1 MYSCIVY
8 SSQDFISEGAQI
20 KIYRAR
26 SFESDAG
33 DFFEKPERKMSRK
46 PLQNNIKRYFESAAA
61 GDFLFEDWRIECLEN
76 QSKTVSKDSLRAP
89 QANFLRDWLLK
100 DLEIHIQIPKS
111 YSKILI

>member
-46 PLQNNIKRYFESAAA
+46 PLQNNIKRFFESAA
-61 GDFLFEDWRIECLEN
+61 GEFFERL
-76 QSKTVSKDSLRAP
+76 A
-89 QANFLRDWLLK
+89 LK
-100 DLEIHIQIPKS
+100 RSRNPYS
-111 YSKILI
+111 NSKIVFKDPHLNAPRATFLKSQGVMSKISIQNRNI